1 MMVTLN
7 LYIHIYISSGN
18 QKFKHSNGIS
28 SVIAP
33 CSIFLGVPG
42 LVMSGIAIFYLQDVM
57 YILLCFFGW
66 HIIMYLY
73 IIISIYIY
81 LYHIFI
87 PYIYIIIYQESYISL
102 YIYISIYVLYH
113 YISNISYIYISL
125 YIYTYSLYII
135 PTEPPHAVVPRV
147 LGELLGEEWRVRRQ
161 HGFVCWNLSSLGL
174 CSIKGG

>member
-1 MMVTLN
+1 M
-7 LYIHIYISSGN
+7 
-18 QKFKHSNGIS
+18 
-28 SVIAP
+28 
-33 CSIFLGVPG
+33 
-42 LVMSGIAIFYLQDVM
+42 FYLFGGPRVSDVWHCN
-57 YILLCFFGW
+57 ILPPGC
-66 HIIMYLY
+66 YVY
-73 IIISIYIY
+73 IIVFFWLAHHYVSIYHYISIYIY